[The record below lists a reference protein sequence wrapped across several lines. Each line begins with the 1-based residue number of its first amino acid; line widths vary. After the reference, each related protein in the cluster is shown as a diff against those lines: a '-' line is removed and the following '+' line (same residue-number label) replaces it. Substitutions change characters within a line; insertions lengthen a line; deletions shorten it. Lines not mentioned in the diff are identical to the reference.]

1 MFVHCVYFW
10 LKPGLDEASVQAF
23 ERGLQSLVEI
33 PDVRF
38 GSWGTP
44 ADTDRPIIDRS
55 YSYGLICAF
64 DDADGHDAYQVH
76 ADHDTFRETCSGYWQ
91 QVRIYDFVDPRRG
104 VERSFGE

>member
-1 MFVHCVYFW
+1 MFVHCVYFC

-44 ADTDRPIIDRS
+44 SDTDRPNIYRS
-55 YSYGLICAF
+55 KSYGLICAI
-64 DDADGHDAYQVH
+64 DDADVHDAYQVH
-76 ADHDTFRETCSGYWQ
+76 
-91 QVRIYDFVDPRRG
+91 
-104 VERSFGE
+104 